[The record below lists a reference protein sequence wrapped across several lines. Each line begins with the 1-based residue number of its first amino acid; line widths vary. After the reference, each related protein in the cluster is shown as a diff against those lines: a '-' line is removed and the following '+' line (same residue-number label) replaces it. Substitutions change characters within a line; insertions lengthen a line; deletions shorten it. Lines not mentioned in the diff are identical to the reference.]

1 MTGEAA
7 WSRILEARH
16 AYDTAANWR
25 VAAETAAYLARDTLR
40 SAQIAATV
48 EGAAVGY
55 RAAAAC
61 FLYASR
67 ALEEAAARCDHP
79 YDHAPAWEYRQEAER
94 LESLA
99 EALSPATDT

>member
-16 AYDTAANWR
+16 VYDTAANWR
-25 VAAETAAYLARDTLR
+25 VAAETAVYLAKDTLR
-40 SAQIAATV
+40 SAQIAATA
-48 EGAAVGY
+48 EGAAVGD

-61 FLYASR
+61 FLYAAR

-94 LESLA
+94 LEALA
-99 EALSPATDT
+99 ESLSPAT